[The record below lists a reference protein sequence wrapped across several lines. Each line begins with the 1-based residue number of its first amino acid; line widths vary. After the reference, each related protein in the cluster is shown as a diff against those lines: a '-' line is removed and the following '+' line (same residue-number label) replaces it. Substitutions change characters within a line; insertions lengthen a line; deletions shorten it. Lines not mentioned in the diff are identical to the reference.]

1 MKRLL
6 IALALLL
13 ISATA
18 FCQGVK
24 AQGVQAQD
32 VEESDA
38 SFSVDNNKVVAEKEM
53 KQALWND
60 LNEARVPSA
69 EKSRMIVEIDAT
81 RKTLL
86 DSDEA
91 GSRIVGVHLPV
102 NVSVNMGL
110 EKAALTDKFATSSA
124 GSPAV
129 DAEDG
134 FTWTSS
140 LSATGAT
147 ALRLHFTNFRLPPN
161 TALYLYNDN
170 GQAHGPYTGKG
181 PHDDGDFWSHTV
193 FGEHVWI
200 QLHSD
205 SLDASDLHKATFDI
219 TEISHL
225 GARFELAKI
234 SNDDL
239 SKADC
244 SGNISCVENA
254 ECYDWDDIL
263 STARR
268 AVAHITFEDPD
279 DGLSYIC
286 SGGLLNDQDSSHR
299 KPWFL
304 TAHHC
309 LSTESAANSLEA
321 FFQYQ
326 SPCGS
331 CSGSYHDSVLGADL
345 WATDNLGDFSLLELS
360 ELPSSWALMGWTTAN
375 VIDSEGTQLYRISHP
390 KGKPQ
395 AFSQHEVV
403 LHSNTKYIHTNIVI
417 GTTEGGS
424 SGSPIFRQDRKV
436 VGQNLGVTNDN
447 DRCDPSS
454 FDTLD
459 GALSYYWKSVRP
471 YLASPSNTNKLH
483 VSDVVA
489 GTQKFSFLS
498 LYWGKATITVVDELG
513 NVVPFARVT
522 GEFSSGLSGTFS
534 GTTNHQGV
542 ATIRH
547 PLLNGSKP
555 NFTFCVTDV
564 DQEYFSTYDS
574 ASNTVTC
581 GSR

>member
-6 IALALLL
+6 IAFALLL
-13 ISATA
+13 VPATA
-18 FCQGVK
+18 FCQ
-24 AQGVQAQD
+24 D
-32 VEESDA
+32 FDETNA
-38 SFSVDNNKVVAEKEM
+38 SFGVDHEKIVAEKEM
-53 KQALWND
+53 KQALWNY
-60 LNEARVPSA
+60 LVETRVPSA
-69 EKSRMIVEIDAT
+69 VKSRVVVEIDAT
-81 RKTLL
+81 EKTLL

-91 GSRIVGVHLPV
+91 GSRVVGVHLPV
-102 NVSVNMGL
+102 DVSVNLGL
-110 EKAALTDKFATSSA
+110 EKAAMADKFARSSA
-124 GSPAV
+124 GSPAL
-129 DAEDG
+129 DADG
-134 FTWTSS
+134 GFIWTSS
-140 LSATGAT
+140 LNATGAT

-161 TALYLYNDN
+161 TALYLYNDD

-181 PHDDGDFWSHTV
+181 PHGDGDFWSHTV

-200 QLHSD
+200 QVRSESSDTSVLHE
-205 SLDASDLHKATFDI
+205 ATFDI

-225 GARFELAKI
+225 GARFELAKVAGG
-234 SNDDL
+234 DA

-254 ECYDWDDIL
+254 ECYDWDIL
-263 STARR
+263 SYARK
-268 AVAHITFEDPD
+268 AVAKITFEDPD
-279 DGLSYIC
+279 DGLSYTC
-286 SGGLLNDQDSSHR
+286 SGGLLNDQNSAHR

-331 CSGSYHDSVLGADL
+331 CSGSYNDSVLGADL
-345 WATDNLGDFSLLELS
+345 WATDNRGDFSLLELS
-360 ELPSSWALMGWTTAN
+360 ELPSGWALMGWTTAN

-403 LHSNTKYIHTNIVI
+403 LHSSEKYIHTNIVI

-424 SGSPIFRQDRKV
+424 SGSPIFREDGKV
-436 VGQNLGVTNDN
+436 VGQNLGVTNDSN
-447 DRCDPSS
+447 RCDASV

-459 GALSYYWKSVRP
+459 GAFSYYWKSVRP
-471 YLASPSNTNKLH
+471 YLGSPSKTNKLH
-483 VSDVVA
+483 VTNVVA
-489 GTQKFSFLS
+489 GTKKFPGFPF
-498 LYWGKATITVVDELG
+498 YWGQATITVVDELG
-513 NVVPFARVT
+513 NVVPFADVI
-522 GEFSSGLSGTFS
+522 GEFSNGLSGTFVGRTS
-534 GTTNHQGV
+534 HEGV
-542 ATIRH
+542 ATILH
-547 PLLNGSKP
+547 PALSGIKP

-564 DQEYFSTYDS
+564 DQEYFDTYDS